1 MDELRS
7 YLLGRLRETRGGL
20 YDEAAKSAMLK
31 YIDEMFT
38 SIDGNENGL
47 VSIDELVEYY
57 AMSILDIRDDIEEL
71 QERI

>member
-1 MDELRS
+1 
-7 YLLGRLRETRGGL
+7 
-20 YDEAAKSAMLK
+20 
-31 YIDEMFT
+31 MFT